1 MSICV
6 HRSTFSTSR
15 RSNQQAVYTHAAGF
29 VLLAVN
35 EKVHAT
41 LDRTQKLPF
50 SVRYEAT
57 HVAGVAEVLQI
68 DAGTVVRPRAELE
81 RTELV
86 VERKPRDVDLARAH
100 EKSGRDPQAVAGR
113 VDHHVGRERAVNV
126 FVGANGTKHGS
137 IVWCKK
143 CFDMLNRLGVDHECD
158 RQMDGQT
165 DGRTGIAVSNSAK
178 NDNRP
183 LFYSL

>member
-1 MSICV
+1 M
-6 HRSTFSTSR
+6 
-15 RSNQQAVYTHAAGF
+15 
-29 VLLAVN
+29 LLAVN

-126 FVGANGTKHGS
+126 FVGANGTKTTRCPCTHCSHIIREVIPLNDYEIWPQETKNMALSYGAKSVS
-137 IVWCKK
+137 IC
-143 CFDMLNRLGVDHECD
+143 
-158 RQMDGQT
+158 
-165 DGRTGIAVSNSAK
+165 
-178 NDNRP
+178 
-183 LFYSL
+183 